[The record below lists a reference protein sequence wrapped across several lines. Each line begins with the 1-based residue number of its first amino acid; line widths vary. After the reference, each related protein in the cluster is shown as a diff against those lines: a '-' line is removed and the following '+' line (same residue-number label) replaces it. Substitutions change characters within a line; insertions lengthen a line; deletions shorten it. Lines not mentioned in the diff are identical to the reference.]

1 MRERL
6 RSLAAA
12 GLTVL
17 LMAQGCMPEK
27 AGVLRSDWAKMLAET
42 LFFDASADG
51 LAQLAAWG
59 VEIEPDH
66 RRVSRQEACQNLLQA
81 YDGKAET
88 LERCQSLGFLSQNKG
103 WLSEEEA
110 RSSLTALMRQMNTPP
125 ESEPELDWAAA
136 ALWGGE
142 AVPNE
147 QGQIVL
153 PPDQGSQRGLWFTD
167 PQTNQIYIAD
177 SFVETADQIIASVH
191 EEQPEQ
197 WLSQMQFKL
206 DFDAD
211 WRQAE
216 IEPYQQDNASLLPV
230 ALTSWER
237 IEPQFAL
244 ARQQFEVGGA
254 QVSWSITASGIHVHA
269 AKKLNNGATLQMDYD
284 LSDLHPAIEWNG
296 SEKNGRLQLDFA
308 MSESAGLT
316 RGVSNTLTSD
326 FSGIDP
332 HDLLASLT
340 ASFTTARK
348 EADTIIP
355 IARIKLPV
363 PQFPIVDL
371 LLTLQ
376 LHCYAGGKIEL
387 LLSQEGSLGMEIRG
401 GVLRP
406 IHQLEN
412 RHDFIFQG
420 SAKMTAAVQT
430 SARAAGI
437 SLMDLLLQ
445 SGLRGVMRTTAWID
459 QQGQKTKTDA
469 GELPLDHQ
477 PVQASLQFCSDLN
490 VHGILELEYNSSDSL
505 AGKLGFGKMV
515 SILNENNATLNP
527 HGRTHLENGIFVD
540 RCTRGKKTSAAEP
553 TSVPILKTDR
563 IELEEVQLI
572 LDPNQSA
579 QIVVRGLPEGVSLTE
594 LIYSVEDPEIATVVQ
609 TGKVRAVRSG
619 DTIVTIED
627 ASQTYQTS
635 CHIHVRTPA
644 S

>member
-1 MRERL
+1 M
-6 RSLAAA
+6 
-12 GLTVL
+12 
-17 LMAQGCMPEK
+17 
-27 AGVLRSDWAKMLAET
+27 
-42 LFFDASADG
+42 
-51 LAQLAAWG
+51 
-59 VEIEPDH
+59 
-66 RRVSRQEACQNLLQA
+66 LQA

-284 LSDLHPAIEWNG
+284 LSDLHPMIEWNG

-340 ASFTTARK
+340 ASFTTSRK

-406 IHQLEN
+406 IHHWKTVMISSSRVL
-412 RHDFIFQG
+412 
-420 SAKMTAAVQT
+420 AK
-430 SARAAGI
+430 
-437 SLMDLLLQ
+437 
-445 SGLRGVMRTTAWID
+445 
-459 QQGQKTKTDA
+459 
-469 GELPLDHQ
+469 
-477 PVQASLQFCSDLN
+477 
-490 VHGILELEYNSSDSL
+490 
-505 AGKLGFGKMV
+505 
-515 SILNENNATLNP
+515 
-527 HGRTHLENGIFVD
+527 
-540 RCTRGKKTSAAEP
+540 
-553 TSVPILKTDR
+553 
-563 IELEEVQLI
+563 
-572 LDPNQSA
+572 
-579 QIVVRGLPEGVSLTE
+579 
-594 LIYSVEDPEIATVVQ
+594 
-609 TGKVRAVRSG
+609 
-619 DTIVTIED
+619 
-627 ASQTYQTS
+627 
-635 CHIHVRTPA
+635 
-644 S
+644 